1 MACRELLQDIRSLMS
16 PLLYREPSSLN
27 AFTKSHLQAS
37 DFVSLY
43 HDSHLRCLPLLRDY
57 HDPIRCS
64 PIMQACWLSCA
75 HYTVIFLQQ
84 ASARD
89 PGPIWQA
96 TLKDSGSIWIS

>member
-43 HDSHLRCLPLLRDY
+43 RNLLTAGQ
-57 HDPIRCS
+57 C
-64 PIMQACWLSCA
+64 Q
-75 HYTVIFLQQ
+75 
-84 ASARD
+84 
-89 PGPIWQA
+89 G
-96 TLKDSGSIWIS
+96 SGSDMAGNA